1 MPTVEVDHSAKV
13 SKLVLDH
20 LGDNLPPI
28 VAEEMHIPG
37 RQLHDGGVGL
47 REIIV
52 KFREQSEFDRNTN
65 AIQITVYAHSFEER
79 VARHREIKDAIIVG
93 VQHALDCMR
102 FTDTAAVEVRLVPVE
117 YGTLN
122 KESQS

>member
-1 MPTVEVDHSAKV
+1 MPTVEVDYSAKV

-20 LGDNLPPI
+20 LGDNLPSI
-28 VAEEMHIPG
+28 VAPEMHISG

-65 AIQITVYAHSFEER
+65 TIQITVYAHNFEER
-79 VARHREIKDAIIVG
+79 VNRHRDIKDSIVSG
-93 VQHALDCMR
+93 VQHALDCMSC
-102 FTDTAAVEVRLVPVE
+102 TDTVAVEVRLIPVE
-117 YGTLN
+117 YGTIN
-122 KESQS
+122 KEKT